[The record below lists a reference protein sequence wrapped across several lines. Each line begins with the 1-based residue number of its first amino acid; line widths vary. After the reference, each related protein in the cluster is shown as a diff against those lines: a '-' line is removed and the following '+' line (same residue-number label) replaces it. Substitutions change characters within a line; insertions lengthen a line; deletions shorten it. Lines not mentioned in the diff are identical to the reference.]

1 VTDQPL
7 REAVARAIALHLVS
21 DAERWRE
28 YKGPARDAIAAV
40 EPLIRADERERVT
53 TTIKAIQSYDPETVV
68 VRPADDF
75 KRDVLA
81 AVRALGDTP

>member
-1 VTDQPL
+1 MSSPPL
-7 REAVARAIALHLVS
+7 HEAAARAIALHLVS
-21 DAERWRE
+21 DTERWRE
-28 YKGPARDAIAAV
+28 YKGPARDTIAAV

-53 TTIKAIQSYDPETVV
+53 TTIKAIQSYDPDTVV

-81 AVRALGDTP
+81 AIGAIR